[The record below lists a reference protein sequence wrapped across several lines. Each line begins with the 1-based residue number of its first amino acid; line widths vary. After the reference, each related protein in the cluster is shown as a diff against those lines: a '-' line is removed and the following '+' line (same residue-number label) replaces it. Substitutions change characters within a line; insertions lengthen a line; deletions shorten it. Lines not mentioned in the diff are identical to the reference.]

1 MLEKTEF
8 MLKIKY
14 AFNPFMVKKYQ
25 SDQKNIDNLDE
36 EAIRL
41 GMGGNLSPELD
52 ENLYKKR
59 MQKRKEIQD
68 KRVNERNSE
77 KGLVIVFTGNGKG
90 KTTAA
95 LGMGLR
101 TLGHGNKVAIIQFIK
116 GAWTTGEKK
125 AFEKFS
131 NNIEWRSLGAGF
143 TWETQDRNKDQSLVK
158 KAWEEAKEYIRDESY
173 KLVILDEINIAI
185 KLGYIDKEEIITFI
199 KDLNINKNLCHIIL
213 TGRGASKEIIEF
225 ADLVTEMK
233 LIKHPFKD
241 QGIKAQE
248 CVEY

>member
-1 MLEKTEF
+1 MVD
-8 MLKIKY
+8 KY
-14 AFNPFMVKKYQ
+14 PTDLN
-25 SDQKNIDNLDE
+25 NINHLDK
-36 EAIRL
+36 EATRL
-41 GMGGNLSPELD
+41 GMGGNISPDVD
-52 ENLYKKR
+52 EKLYKDR
-59 MQKRKEIQD
+59 MQKRKEIQF
-68 KRVNERNSE
+68 KRVKERNLE

-101 TLGHGNKVAIIQFIK
+101 TLGHGYKVAIIQFIK

-131 NNIEWRSLGAGF
+131 NNIEWKSLGAGF
-143 TWETQDRNKDQSLVK
+143 TWETQNRNKDQFLVN
-158 KAWEEAKEYIRDESY
+158 KAWELAKEFIKNESY

-185 KLGYIDKEEIITFI
+185 KLGYINTEEIIIFL
-199 KDLNINKNLCHIIL
+199 KDLNMNKNLCHVIL

-233 LIKHPFKD
+233 LIKHPFRE

>member
-1 MLEKTEF
+1 M
-8 MLKIKY
+8 
-14 AFNPFMVKKYQ
+14 ASKYQ
-25 SDQKNIDNLDE
+25 SNLNDIDNLDE
-36 EAIRL
+36 EATRL
-41 GMGGNLSPELD
+41 GLGGNSSPEVN
-52 ENLYKKR
+52 EKLYKER
-59 MQKRKEIQD
+59 MQKRKEIQS
-68 KRVNERNSE
+68 KRVKERNLE

-101 TLGHGNKVAIIQFIK
+101 TLGHGYKVAIIQFIK

-143 TWETQDRNKDQSLVK
+143 TWETQNRNKDQFLVK
-158 KAWEEAKEYIRDESY
+158 KAWEAAKEYMRDESY

-185 KLGYIDKEEIITFI
+185 KLGYIDTEEIITFI
-199 KDLNINKNLCHIIL
+199 KDLNMNKNLCHVIL

-233 LIKHPFKD
+233 LIKHPFRE

>member
-1 MLEKTEF
+1 MS
-8 MLKIKY
+8 
-14 AFNPFMVKKYQ
+14 NKYQ
-25 SDQKNIDNLDE
+25 SDHNNIKNLDE
-36 EAIRL
+36 VANRL
-41 GMGGNLSPELD
+41 GMGGNSSPVAD
-52 ENLYKKR
+52 EKLYKER
-59 MQKRKEIQD
+59 MQKRKEIQS
-68 KRVNERNSE
+68 KRLKERNLE

-101 TLGHGNKVAIIQFIK
+101 TLGHGYKVAIIQFIK

-125 AFEKFS
+125 AFEQFS
-131 NNIEWRSLGAGF
+131 NEIEWRSLGAGF
-143 TWETQDRNKDQSLVK
+143 TWETQNRNKDQFLVK
-158 KAWEEAKEYIRDESY
+158 KAWEAAKDYMRNESY

-185 KLGYIDKEEIITFI
+185 KLGYINAMEIITFI
-199 KDLNINKNLCHIIL
+199 KSLNMEKNLCHIIL

-233 LIKHPFKD
+233 LIKHPFKE

>member
-1 MLEKTEF
+1 MVD
-8 MLKIKY
+8 KY
-14 AFNPFMVKKYQ
+14 KYQ
-25 SDQKNIDNLDE
+25 SDLNNMNNLDK
-36 EAIRL
+36 EANRL
-41 GMGGNLSPELD
+41 GMGGKSSPEVD
-52 ENLYKKR
+52 EKLYKER
-59 MQKRKEIQD
+59 MQKRKEIQSE
-68 KRVNERNSE
+68 RVKERNLE

-95 LGMGLR
+95 LGIGLR
-101 TLGHGNKVAIIQFIK
+101 TLGHGHKAAIIQFIK

-125 AFEKFS
+125 AFDKFS
-131 NNIEWRSLGAGF
+131 NQIEWRSLGAGF
-143 TWETQDRNKDQSLVK
+143 TWETQNRKKDQFLVN
-158 KAWEEAKEYIRDESY
+158 KAWEVAKEYIKNESY

-185 KLGYIDKEEIITFI
+185 KLGYINTEEIILFL
-199 KDLNINKNLCHIIL
+199 KELNMKKNLCHVIL

-233 LIKHPFKD
+233 LIKHPFRE

>member
-1 MLEKTEF
+1 
-8 MLKIKY
+8 
-14 AFNPFMVKKYQ
+14 MVNKYQ
-25 SDQKNIDNLDE
+25 SELNNINSLDE
-36 EAIRL
+36 EATRL
-41 GMGGNLSPELD
+41 GIGGNLSPEVD
-52 ENLYKKR
+52 EKLYKER
-59 MQKRKEIQD
+59 MQKRKEIQS
-68 KRVNERNSE
+68 KRLKERNLE

-101 TLGHGNKVAIIQFIK
+101 TLGHGYKVAIIQFIK

-125 AFEKFS
+125 LFESFS
-131 NNIEWRSLGAGF
+131 NKIEWRSLGAGF
-143 TWETQDRNKDQSLVK
+143 TWETQNRNKDQLLVK
-158 KAWEEAKEYIRDESY
+158 KAWEAAKEYMRNESY

-185 KLGYIDKEEIITFI
+185 KLGYISTEEIITFI
-199 KDLNINKNLCHIIL
+199 KNLNLNKNLCHVIL
-213 TGRGASKEIIEF
+213 TGRGATKEIIEF

-233 LIKHPFKD
+233 LIKHPFKE

>member
-1 MLEKTEF
+1 M
-8 MLKIKY
+8 
-14 AFNPFMVKKYQ
+14 PDKYQ
-25 SDQKNIDNLDE
+25 SNQNNINNLDD
-36 EAIRL
+36 EATRL
-41 GMGGNLSPELD
+41 GMGGNSSPEED
-52 ENLYKKR
+52 EKLYKKR
-59 MQKRKEIQD
+59 MEKRKEIQS
-68 KRVNERNSE
+68 KRLKERNLE

-90 KTTAA
+90 KTTAS

-101 TLGHGNKVAIIQFIK
+101 TLGHGQKIAIIQFIK
-116 GAWTTGEKK
+116 GAWTTGEKQ

-131 NNIEWRSLGAGF
+131 NKVKWRSLGGGF
-143 TWETQDRNKDQSLVK
+143 TWETQDRKKDEFLVK
-158 KAWEEAKEYIRDESY
+158 KAWEVAKDYMRNESY

-185 KLGYIDKEEIITFI
+185 KLGYINTEEIIIFL
-199 KDLNINKNLCHIIL
+199 KDLNMNKNLCHVIL

-233 LIKHPFKD
+233 LIKHPFRE

>member
-1 MLEKTEF
+1 
-8 MLKIKY
+8 
-14 AFNPFMVKKYQ
+14 MVDKYQ
-25 SDQKNIDNLDE
+25 PLDQNNINHLDK
-36 EAIRL
+36 EANRL
-41 GMGGNLSPELD
+41 GMGGNSSPEVD

-59 MQKRKEIQD
+59 MQKRKEIQLE
-68 KRVNERNSE
+68 RVKERNLE

-101 TLGHGNKVAIIQFIK
+101 TLGHGYKVAIIQFIK
-116 GAWTTGEKK
+116 GAWTTGEQK

-131 NNIEWRSLGAGF
+131 NNIEWKSLGAGF
-143 TWETQDRNKDQSLVK
+143 TWETQNRNKDQFLVN
-158 KAWEEAKEYIRDESY
+158 KAWELAKECIKNESY

-185 KLGYIDKEEIITFI
+185 KLGYINTEDIIIFL
-199 KDLNINKNLCHIIL
+199 KDLNMNKNLCHIIL

-233 LIKHPFKD
+233 LIKHPFRE

>member
-1 MLEKTEF
+1 
-8 MLKIKY
+8 
-14 AFNPFMVKKYQ
+14 MVDNYQ
-25 SDQKNIDNLDE
+25 PDQNNNNHLDN
-36 EAIRL
+36 EATRL
-41 GMGGNLSPELD
+41 GMGGNSSPEVD

-59 MQKRKEIQD
+59 MQKRKEIQLE
-68 KRVNERNSE
+68 RVKERNLE

-101 TLGHGNKVAIIQFIK
+101 TLGHGYKVAIIQFIK

-131 NNIEWRSLGAGF
+131 NNIEWKSLGAGF
-143 TWETQDRNKDQSLVK
+143 TWETQNRNKDQYLVN
-158 KAWEEAKEYIRDESY
+158 KAWELAKEFIKNESY

-185 KLGYIDKEEIITFI
+185 KLGYINTEEIIIFL
-199 KDLNINKNLCHIIL
+199 KDLNMNKNLCHVIL

-233 LIKHPFKD
+233 LIKHPFKE

>member
-1 MLEKTEF
+1 MGD
-8 MLKIKY
+8 
-14 AFNPFMVKKYQ
+14 KYQ
-25 SDQKNIDNLDE
+25 PDQNNINQLDK
-36 EAIRL
+36 EANKL
-41 GMGGNLSPELD
+41 GMGGNLSPEVD

-59 MQKRKEIQD
+59 MQKRKEIQL
-68 KRVNERNSE
+68 KRVKERNLE

-101 TLGHGNKVAIIQFIK
+101 TFGHGYKVAIIQFIK
-116 GAWTTGEKK
+116 RTWTTGEKK

-143 TWETQDRNKDQSLVK
+143 TWETQNRIKDQLLVK
-158 KAWEEAKEYIRDESY
+158 KAWEAAQIYMRDESY
-173 KLVILDEINIAI
+173 KLVVLDEINIAI
-185 KLGYIDKEEIITFI
+185 KLGYIDTEEIITFI
-199 KDLNINKNLCHIIL
+199 KNLNMNKNLCHIIL
-213 TGRGASKEIIEF
+213 TGRGATKEIVEF

-233 LIKHPFKD
+233 LIKHPFRE

>member
-1 MLEKTEF
+1 
-8 MLKIKY
+8 
-14 AFNPFMVKKYQ
+14 MVDKYQ
-25 SDQKNIDNLDE
+25 TDLNNINHLDN
-36 EAIRL
+36 EAARL
-41 GMGGNLSPELD
+41 GMGGNLSPEEN

-59 MQKRKEIQD
+59 MQKRKEIQVE
-68 KRVNERNSE
+68 RVKERNLE

-101 TLGHGNKVAIIQFIK
+101 TLGHDHKVAIIQFIK
-116 GAWTTGEKK
+116 GAWATGEKK

-143 TWETQDRNKDQSLVK
+143 TWETQNRNKDQFLVN
-158 KAWEEAKEYIRDESY
+158 KAWEVAKEYIKNESF

-185 KLGYIDKEEIITFI
+185 KLGYINTEEIIIFL
-199 KDLNINKNLCHIIL
+199 KNLNMNKNLCHVIL
-213 TGRGASKEIIEF
+213 TGRGAAKEIIEF

-233 LIKHPFKD
+233 LIKHPFKE
-241 QGIKAQE
+241 QGIKAQK

>member
-1 MLEKTEF
+1 
-8 MLKIKY
+8 
-14 AFNPFMVKKYQ
+14 MVDKYQ
-25 SDQKNIDNLDE
+25 PDQNNINQLDK
-36 EAIRL
+36 EATKL
-41 GMGGNLSPELD
+41 GMGGNLSPEVD

-59 MQKRKEIQD
+59 MQKRKEIQL
-68 KRVNERNSE
+68 KRVKERNLE

-101 TLGHGNKVAIIQFIK
+101 TLGHGYKVAIIQFIK
-116 GAWTTGEKK
+116 GSWTTGEKK

-131 NNIEWRSLGAGF
+131 NNIEWKSLGAGF
-143 TWETQDRNKDQSLVK
+143 TWETQNRNKDQFLVK
-158 KAWEEAKEYIRDESY
+158 NAWEVAKECIKNESY

-185 KLGYIDKEEIITFI
+185 KLGYINTEEIIIFL
-199 KDLNINKNLCHIIL
+199 KDLNMNKNLCHVIL
-213 TGRGASKEIIEF
+213 TGRGASEEIIAF

-233 LIKHPFKD
+233 LIKHPFRE

>member
-1 MLEKTEF
+1 MLD
-8 MLKIKY
+8 
-14 AFNPFMVKKYQ
+14 KYQ
-25 SDQKNIDNLDE
+25 SDQNNINELDD

-41 GMGGNLSPELD
+41 GMGGNSSPEVD
-52 ENLYKKR
+52 EQIYKKR
-59 MQKRKEIQD
+59 MEKRKEIQS
-68 KRVNERNSE
+68 KRLKKRNLE

-90 KTTAA
+90 KTTAS

-101 TLGHGNKVAIIQFIK
+101 TLGHGHKVAIIQFIK

-131 NNIEWRSLGAGF
+131 NKLEWRSLGAGF
-143 TWETQDRNKDQSLVK
+143 TWETQNRNEDALLVK
-158 KAWEEAKEYIRDESY
+158 KAWEIAKEFMINESY

-185 KLGYIDKEEIITFI
+185 KLGYITTEEIITFI
-199 KDLNINKNLCHIIL
+199 KSLNMDKNLCHVIL

-233 LIKHPFKD
+233 LIKHPFKEK
-241 QGIKAQE
+241 GIKAQE
-248 CVEY
+248 CVEF

>member
-1 MLEKTEF
+1 
-8 MLKIKY
+8 
-14 AFNPFMVKKYQ
+14 MVNKYQ
-25 SDQKNIDNLDE
+25 PDQNNINHLDN
-36 EAIRL
+36 EATRL
-41 GMGGNLSPELD
+41 GMGGNLSPEVD

-59 MQKRKEIQD
+59 MQKRKEIQLE
-68 KRVNERNSE
+68 RVKERNLE

-101 TLGHGNKVAIIQFIK
+101 TLGHGHKVAIIQFIK

-131 NNIEWRSLGAGF
+131 NNIEWKSLGAGF
-143 TWETQDRNKDQSLVK
+143 TWETQNRNKDQFLVN
-158 KAWEEAKEYIRDESY
+158 KAWELAKEFIKNESY

-185 KLGYIDKEEIITFI
+185 KLGYINTEEIIIFL
-199 KDLNINKNLCHIIL
+199 KDLNMNKNLCHVIL

-233 LIKHPFKD
+233 LIKHPFRE

>member
-1 MLEKTEF
+1 
-8 MLKIKY
+8 
-14 AFNPFMVKKYQ
+14 MVDKYQ
-25 SDQKNIDNLDE
+25 PDQNNIKHLDK
-36 EAIRL
+36 EASRL
-41 GMGGNLSPELD
+41 GMGGNSSPEVD

-59 MQKRKEIQD
+59 MQKRKEIQLE
-68 KRVNERNSE
+68 RVKERNLE

-101 TLGHGNKVAIIQFIK
+101 TLGHGYKVAIIQFIK
-116 GAWTTGEKK
+116 GTWTTGEKK
-125 AFEKFS
+125 VFESFS
-131 NNIEWRSLGAGF
+131 NKIEWRSLGAGF
-143 TWETQDRNKDQSLVK
+143 TWETQNRNKDQLLVK
-158 KAWEEAKEYIRDESY
+158 KAWEAAKEYMRNESY

-185 KLGYIDKEEIITFI
+185 KLGYISTEEVITFI
-199 KDLNINKNLCHIIL
+199 KNLNMNKNLCHIIL

-233 LIKHPFKD
+233 LIKHPFRE

>member
-1 MLEKTEF
+1 MVD
-8 MLKIKY
+8 KY
-14 AFNPFMVKKYQ
+14 HPDLN
-25 SDQKNIDNLDE
+25 NLDK
-36 EAIRL
+36 EANRL
-41 GMGGNLSPELD
+41 GMGGNLSPEKD

-59 MQKRKEIQD
+59 MQKRKEIQSERI
-68 KRVNERNSE
+68 KERNLE
-77 KGLVIVFTGNGKG
+77 KGLIIIFTGNGKG

-101 TLGHGNKVAIIQFIK
+101 TLGHGYKVAIIQFIK
-116 GAWTTGEKK
+116 GSWTTGEKK

-143 TWETQDRNKDQSLVK
+143 TWETQNRDKDQLLVN
-158 KAWEEAKEYIRDESY
+158 KAWEVAKGYIKNESY

-185 KLGYIDKEEIITFI
+185 KLGYINTEEIIIFL
-199 KDLNINKNLCHIIL
+199 KDLNMTKNLCHVIL

-233 LIKHPFKD
+233 LIKHPFRE

>member
-1 MLEKTEF
+1 MFMIPF
-8 MLKIKY
+8 MLD
-14 AFNPFMVKKYQ
+14 KYQ
-25 SDQKNIDNLDE
+25 SDQNNINNLDE
-36 EAIRL
+36 EAKRL
-41 GMGGNLSPELD
+41 GMGGNLSPEVD
-52 ENLYKKR
+52 EKLYKVR
-59 MQKRKEIQD
+59 MQKRKEIQS
-68 KRVNERNSE
+68 KRVKERNSE

-116 GAWTTGEKK
+116 GAWRTGERK

-131 NNIEWRSLGAGF
+131 NKIEWRSLGGGF
-143 TWETQDRNKDQSLVK
+143 TWETQNRNKDQFLVK
-158 KAWEEAKEYIRDESY
+158 KAWEAAQEYMRNESY

-185 KLGYIDKEEIITFI
+185 KLGYIDTEEIITFI
-199 KDLNINKNLCHIIL
+199 KDLDMNKNLCHVIL

-233 LIKHPFKD
+233 LIKHPFRE